1 VTQPFSV
8 RLDPETRA
16 RLEEE
21 ARRLD
26 RPASQVAQRAIAR
39 YLDAQQALRDQI
51 DAAAAEAD
59 HGIFVS
65 SDAVNAWLD
74 GWGTEGE
81 TPPPAPDILPGP
93 SR

>member
-1 VTQPFSV
+1 VTQPFSL

-26 RPASQVAQRAIAR
+26 RPASQIAQRAIAR
-39 YLDAQQALRDQI
+39 YLDAQQALREQI

-59 HGIFVS
+59 RGVFVS

-74 GWGTEGE
+74 GWGTDGE
-81 TPPPAPDILPGP
+81 TPPPTPDIHPGT

>member
-1 VTQPFSV
+1 VTRPFSL
-8 RLDPETRA
+8 RLDRETRA

-26 RPASQVAQRAIAR
+26 RPASQVAQRATIR

-59 HGIFVS
+59 RGVFIS
-65 SDAVNAWLD
+65 SAAVNAWID
-74 GWGTEGE
+74 GWGTDRE
-81 TPPPAPDILPGP
+81 TPPPAPDILPGA

>member
-1 VTQPFSV
+1 VTQPFSL

-21 ARRLD
+21 PRRLD
-26 RPASQVAQRAIAR
+26 RPASQVAQRAIAC

-59 HGIFVS
+59 RGVFVS
-65 SDAVNAWLD
+65 SAAVNAWLD
-74 GWGTEGE
+74 GWRTDRQ
-81 TPPPAPDILPGP
+81 TPPPAPDILPDA